1 MQLYP
6 EGVGP
11 GAAAQ
16 ILHLTPL
23 PRGGLDGVDLGFS
36 IPRAGTMILAHIL
49 GDDALRM
56 TRYSF
61 TVWN

>member
-11 GAAAQ
+11 RAVTQ

-23 PRGGLDGVDLGFS
+23 PLAGLDVVDLGFS
-36 IPRAGTMILAHIL
+36 ILRAGTMIFAYIL
-49 GDDALRM
+49 GDDAL
-56 TRYSF
+56 
-61 TVWN
+61 